1 MCNMALSSGWR
12 TFSLSP
18 FMGKIEKQFR
28 RREEDDL
35 MDTLL
40 SIVSSQRD
48 FASV

>member
-18 FMGKIEKQFR
+18 FMGNIEKQFHR
-28 RREEDDL
+28 REDDL

-40 SIVSSQRD
+40 SIVSSQGD